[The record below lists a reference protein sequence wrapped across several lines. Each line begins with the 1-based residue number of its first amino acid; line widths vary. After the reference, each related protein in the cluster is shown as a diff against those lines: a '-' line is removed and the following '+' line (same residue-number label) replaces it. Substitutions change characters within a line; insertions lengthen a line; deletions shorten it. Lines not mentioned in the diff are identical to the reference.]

1 MNSHQASTLKKGHK
15 QHIHNRTVVN
25 TANTSGTNLGT
36 PTAVDNRPVSLE
48 GAPGNL
54 RFIPGEDEENALG
67 AVSLLVIVSRML
79 RSVVE
84 GPNGLAEEDYK
95 AFKEVLDFM
104 GTNKNLD
111 NYHEKFKTAAG
122 PSADPFRFARFS
134 QNFITPSRRLAKKAP
149 FALPSVPRKRNRC
162 LEELF
167 QECRR
172 RIRTR
177 NRRRFQRKFAMKETN
192 PRASTI
198 NGARAQTSFGHT
210 SLRGIRAHPNKR

>member
-1 MNSHQASTLKKGHK
+1 MNSQQASTLKKGHK
-15 QHIHNRTVVN
+15 LRSHRRTVVN

-36 PTAVDNRPVSLE
+36 PTAVDNRLVSLE

-84 GPNGLAEEDYK
+84 GPNGPAEEDYK
-95 AFKEVLDFM
+95 AFKEVLDFI
-104 GTNKNLD
+104 GTNEDLD
-111 NYHEKFKTAAG
+111 TYHGKFKTATG

-134 QNFITPSRRLAKKAP
+134 QNFITPSQPLAKKAP
-149 FALPSVPRKRNRC
+149 FALPPAPRKRNRW
-162 LEELF
+162 LEELL
-167 QECRR
+167 QESRR
-172 RIRTR
+172 RIRNR
-177 NRRRFQRKFAMKETN
+177 NRRRFQRKFALQETD

-210 SLRGIRAHPNKR
+210 SLHGIRGHPNKR